1 MGRCSL
7 HLNPSALLTYSEA
20 VIQIIMALSA
30 LPALAP
36 VVAHLG
42 LALHFLAL
50 RCSQLPGPDS
60 EMRHGGACNEIT
72 VSGSGLHN
80 LPMSWVLVLLWLWA
94 GLLVF
99 GFLCSEYTSYPSSTL
114 FF

>member
-7 HLNPSALLTYSEA
+7 HLNPPALLTYSEA
-20 VIQIIMALSA
+20 IVQVIMALSV

-42 LALHFLAL
+42 LKLALHFLAL
-50 RCSQLPGPDS
+50 RYSQFPGPDS
-60 EMRHGGACNEIT
+60 EVGHGGGFDEIP

-94 GLLVF
+94 GLF
-99 GFLCSEYTSYPSSTL
+99 PS
-114 FF
+114 